1 MTTLYYYHKDF
12 LQHDTGL
19 GHPENPDRLSHI
31 NAALKKAEFDALKR
45 ITPDIRENIMEL
57 VQLVHTKEMTDR
69 VLQKVSS
76 DNAIFLDQDTILS
89 SGSANAALLAVSAVC
104 DAVDKVCN
112 KEANNAFCAVRPP
125 GHHAEPTKSMG
136 FCLFNNVAIAAEY
149 ARKVYQFK
157 RVAIIDFDVHHGN
170 GTQAVFYKNA
180 DVFYASTHEMPNY
193 PGTGYPSETGVG
205 NIVNVPLESGET
217 GQQFRQKYSKIILP
231 ALKQFN
237 PDLILLSAG
246 FDAHKDDPLAS
257 IQLEREDYQW
267 LTQQIMQIAS
277 SCCDGKIISVLEGG
291 YNLYALADCVS
302 VHISVLMQ
310 NR

>member
-19 GHPENPDRLSHI
+19 GHPESPDRLSHI
-31 NAALKKAEFDALKR
+31 NAALKDKKFDALKR
-45 ITPDIRENIMEL
+45 IKPNMRQDVTEL
-57 VQLVHTKEMTDR
+57 IQLVHTQGMIDK
-69 VLQKVSS
+69 VLQKVSA
-76 DNAIFLDQDTILS
+76 DNVIFLDQDTILS
-89 SGSANAALLAVSAVC
+89 KGSANAALLAVSAVC
-104 DAVDKVCN
+104 NAVDKICN
-112 KEANNAFCAVRPP
+112 KKANNAFCAVRPP
-125 GHHAEPTKSMG
+125 GHHAEPTQSMG

-149 ARKVYQFK
+149 AKKVYQLK
-157 RVAIIDFDVHHGN
+157 RIAIIDFDVHHGN
-170 GTQAVFYKNA
+170 GTQAAFYNNA
-180 DVFYASTHEMPNY
+180 DVFYASSHEMPNY

-217 GQQFRQKYSKIILP
+217 GHQFREKYSKIILP

-257 IQLEREDYQW
+257 IQLERSDYQW
-267 LTQQIMQIAS
+267 LTKEIMEIAE
-277 SCCDGKIISVLEGG
+277 SCCDGKVISVLEGG

-302 VHISVLMQ
+302 AHITVLMG
-310 NR
+310 R

>member
-19 GHPENPDRLSHI
+19 GHPESPDRLSHI
-31 NAALKKAEFDALKR
+31 NAALKDEKFDALKR
-45 ITPDIRENIMEL
+45 IKPNMRQDVTEL
-57 VQLVHTKEMTDR
+57 IQLVHTQGMIDK
-69 VLQKVSS
+69 VLQKVSA
-76 DNAIFLDQDTILS
+76 DNVIFLDQDTILS
-89 SGSANAALLAVSAVC
+89 KGSANAALLAVSAVC
-104 DAVDKVCN
+104 NAVDKICN
-112 KEANNAFCAVRPP
+112 KKANNAFCAVRPP

-149 ARKVYQFK
+149 AKKVYQLK
-157 RVAIIDFDVHHGN
+157 RIAIIDFDVHHGN
-170 GTQAVFYKNA
+170 GTQAAFYNNA
-180 DVFYASTHEMPNY
+180 DVFYASSHEMPNY

-217 GQQFRQKYSKIILP
+217 GQQFREKYSKIILP

-257 IQLEREDYQW
+257 IQLERSDYQW
-267 LTQQIMQIAS
+267 LTKQIIEIAE
-277 SCCDGKIISVLEGG
+277 SCCDGKVISVLEGG

-302 VHISVLMQ
+302 AHITVLMG
-310 NR
+310 R